1 MFMANLTSED
11 PIYDEAGTSYDSNNP
26 FEVQDHDTFVDHMNE
41 YHEVHE
47 MQNDVQ
53 HNYVVDS
60 DADYTSDSN
69 IIPYDQYVE
78 DNEEH
83 VVQCNASSVRND
95 ALMSILDEMHEQGV
109 QSRLANKPDMIMN
122 DSVTSELARYK
133 ELVGEY
139 EKRAKF
145 ELTDRERKIDEQ
157 MRIIISDRNRKETS
171 LKSELHSAQI
181 LLSSTVDHYKS
192 KTKEVTLLKKDF
204 KQKEDKF
211 LEEFLDLKKLKDKI
225 EDKFPNRITSK
236 ESVETV
242 REIVEEARV
251 VKPLDSSLNY
261 ACRYTKLSQE
271 LLECVIGTC
280 PKGFNERDNKAPSTP
295 VPRKKQVTFRVNDS
309 TEASGSKPRSNT
321 KKNRILPAKKEVEV
335 RLRTNKSVWT
345 KVNPVDSSTSS
356 KRVVINSNSES
367 VCKTCNKRVNS
378 TIFHMNLNRSMES
391 EKYLEGQSMQRPPL
405 FESDGFIY
413 WKNRFETYVKSK
425 DLDLWH
431 VITDG
436 DFPPIQ
442 FNPETKKDEIV
453 FFHKQNDDLKK
464 KLAKNNEAKMIFL
477 FNNKEPIPDCP
488 EGEESIDNAFAKF
501 NTIITSL
508 KTLDEG
514 FSRKNYVRK
523 ILKALHPKW
532 RIKVTAI
539 EESKNLT
546 TLSLDE
552 LIGNLKVYEEFIKKD
567 SETVKSKREQSRSI
581 ALKARKES
589 SDDNNSTSDSED
601 EEYAM
606 AVRDFKKFFKRRGRF
621 VRQPYEERNHSK
633 EIKTKKMAKTKENAL
648 SVEIQIISSENV

>member
-83 VVQCNASSVRND
+83 VVQ
-95 ALMSILDEMHEQGV
+95 LTMSNQNF
-109 QSRLANKPDMIMN
+109 LAPGMYAIDVKPIPHPLKN
-122 DSVTSELARYK
+122 NRSAHLNY
-133 ELVGEY
+133 
-139 EKRAKF
+139 
-145 ELTDRERKIDEQ
+145 
-157 MRIIISDRNRKETS
+157 ISH
-171 LKSELHSAQI
+171 L
-181 LLSSTVDHYKS
+181 
-192 KTKEVTLLKKDF
+192 
-204 KQKEDKF
+204 
-211 LEEFLDLKKLKDKI
+211 
-225 EDKFPNRITSK
+225 K

-295 VPRKKQVTFRVNDS
+295 VPRKKQVTFSDTPGTSSSNTQKHKVHQRVQLTNIPVIPSTGVNDS

-378 TIFHMNLNRSMES
+378 TIFHMARHSVSSLSSHHHGTLSHQHDDVETSRASTPFSTTYLNSLNPLNYQNYKMPSAS
-391 EKYLEGQSMQRPPL
+391 EQTDETL
-405 FESDGFIY
+405 FERQTTLL
-413 WKNRFETYVKSK
+413 NQMQEM
-425 DLDLWH
+425 
-431 VITDG
+431 
-436 DFPPIQ
+436 
-442 FNPETKKDEIV
+442 
-453 FFHKQNDDLKK
+453 HKEMRG
-464 KLAKNNEAKMIFL
+464 A
-477 FNNKEPIPDCP
+477 
-488 EGEESIDNAFAKF
+488 
-501 NTIITSL
+501 
-508 KTLDEG
+508 LDEG
-514 FSRKNYVRK
+514 FSSKNCVRK
-523 ILKALHPKW
+523 FLRALHPKW
-532 RIKVTAI
+532 RAKVTAI

-552 LIGNLKVYEEFIKKD
+552 LIGNLKVYEEVIKKD
-567 SETVKSKREQSRSI
+567 SKTVKNKREQSRSI

-589 SDDNNSTSDSED
+589 SDEDSSTSDSED

-606 AVRDFKKFFKRRGRF
+606 AVRNFKKFFKRQGRF
-621 VRQPYEERNHSK
+621 VKQPYEERRSFQRH
-633 EIKTKKMAKTKENAL
+633 
-648 SVEIQIISSENV
+648 